1 MVYKAIVRH
10 IKVDALRIQFSIKEN
25 IVCIIYSVIL
35 EGAIRNGQFRDT
47 DNIWHARDR
56 TKNDRHYIT

>member
-35 EGAIRNGQFRDT
+35 
-47 DNIWHARDR
+47 DR
-56 TKNDRHYIT
+56 FPC